1 MEEIMPRKR
10 FSDSQISLVVK
21 ELESGASV
29 TELSRK
35 LGVSE
40 ATLYNWKAKYRGMEA
55 PDMRKLRQLEQEN
68 AKLKKVVADLTLDK
82 VMLQDVLSKKL

>member
-1 MEEIMPRKR
+1 MPRKR
-10 FSDSQISLVVK
+10 FSDSQITLVVK

-29 TELSRK
+29 TDLSRK

-40 ATLYNWKAKYRGMEA
+40 ATLYNWKKKYSGMGTPE
-55 PDMRKLRQLEQEN
+55 MRKLRQLEQEN